1 MFKSVHLLVTL
12 ALLTPVAAPV
22 AAQDAQTFGPP
33 ATVCGSTVPP
43 PVSQPP
49 GNSGPVVYL
58 IVPCF
63 EAQENITL
71 VDTETY
77 VYYIRLQTS
86 RPSQGVWIPW
96 NEDAQK
102 AVHEDFVRL
111 WATGF
116 LDDLKISSSDYT
128 FANGVIGK
136 ILTYDIEERRRVKI
150 IDYTGSKKVEAN
162 AIDERLRT
170 AKIQIRADSFID
182 DASVKKVEGIIRE
195 MLKEKGFP
203 YADVTHT
210 LAPVSGGPK
219 LVHLTFNMSEGPE
232 VKIRQVEFVGNQ
244 AIDDGHLRKQMKH
257 NKTGGM
263 FSFITSGG
271 TYHADKFEE
280 DAERVTEYYR
290 NQGYVRANLG
300 EPEVKT
306 LEDSADKKTR
316 WIELRIPVS
325 EGKRYKVGTFVFDGN
340 KVLRSEALRPLFK
353 LQTGDYYSNKAV
365 VEGFKKMKEAYGVG
379 GYWEL
384 NGYPN
389 FKFSDDPDPAKPA
402 ANPDPA
408 KPKAVA
414 PAAAP
419 APAAERA
426 PVVDVTLTVQEGPQ
440 YFVNRITFAGNTTT
454 YDNVVRREM
463 HLLENAVFNTEAL
476 KYSVRRINQL
486 GYFKPLDENRDVKLD
501 KSPDA
506 PNRVD
511 VHVQLEEQN
520 RNQINFGAGV
530 SQYEGFF
537 GQLSFQTSN
546 FLGRGETLT
555 VSLQSGS
562 RAHNYSLGFTEP
574 FLFERNITGGA
585 NVFRSEVRYVGQY
598 TQRSSGAVLTMGLPI
613 GRGFTRFYTN
623 YSYERVQITEINPNF
638 RDPAVLAR
646 NPFLRDSLLVNAAGQ
661 SGGERIISKITPTVV
676 YNTVDHPIFPTTGSR
691 HTASMALAGLGGN
704 VNYYKPTME
713 SVYFLKQNPR
723 LTFGVRGQVE
733 FIGQLRESAEL
744 PIYERLFQG
753 GEFNLRGFDLRTVGP
768 TDPYTGL
775 VMGGNKS
782 LLLNLE
788 EAITIAPQVR
798 LILFLDAGQVRNFG
812 DPFSFKE
819 TVVELVPV
827 QPPLLVDPAA
837 PHVGAVDPNF
847 VPPVRSYIANAF
859 KVSTG
864 AEVRF
869 FMPVLNVP
877 FRLIFAYDPSRA
889 GVLSNQLTPQK
900 AFEFRFAVGT
910 TF

>member
-1 MFKSVHLLVTL
+1 MLKFFRLLVAFAILT
-12 ALLTPVAAPV
+12 ALVPPAT
-22 AAQDAQTFGPP
+22 AQDAQTFGPP

-49 GNSGPVVYL
+49 ANSGPIVYL

-63 EAQENITL
+63 EAQGNITL
-71 VDTETY
+71 VDAETY
-77 VYYIRLQTS
+77 VFYIRLQTS

-96 NEDAQK
+96 NEDAEK
-102 AVHEDFVRL
+102 AVREDFVRL
-111 WATGF
+111 WGTGF

-128 FANGVIGK
+128 FANGVVGK

-150 IDYTGSKKVEAN
+150 IDYAGSKKVEAT

-210 LAPVSGGPK
+210 LTPISGGPK

-232 VKIRQVEFVGNQ
+232 VKIRRIDFDGNQ

-257 NKTGGM
+257 NKQRGM
-263 FSFITSGG
+263 FSFITSRG

-280 DAERVTEYYR
+280 DAERVTDFYR

-306 LEDSADKKTR
+306 LQDSADKKIR

-340 KVLRSEALRPLFK
+340 KVIRTEGLRPLFK
-353 LQTGDYYSNKAV
+353 LQTGDYYSNKKV

-379 GYWEL
+379 GYWEI

-389 FKFSDDPDPAKPA
+389 FKFSDDPDPAKA
-402 ANPDPA
+402 A
-408 KPKAVA
+408 A
-414 PAAAP
+414 PSAAAP
-419 APAAERA
+419 APASERP

-530 SQYEGFF
+530 SQFEGFF
-537 GQLSFQTSN
+537 GQLSFQTAN
-546 FLGRGETLT
+546 FLGRGESLT
-555 VSLQSGS
+555 VSVQSGS
-562 RAHNYSLGFTEP
+562 RAQNYSLGFTEP
-574 FLFERNITGGA
+574 FLFERNITGGF
-585 NVFRSEVRYVGQY
+585 NLFRSDVRYIGQF
-598 TQRSSGAVLTMGLPI
+598 TQRSSGSVVTMGLPI

-623 YSYERVQITEINPNF
+623 YSYERVRITEINPNF
-638 RDPAVLAR
+638 TDREVLQR
-646 NPFLRDSLLVNAAGQ
+646 NPFLRDSLLVNSTGQ
-661 SGGERIISKITPTVV
+661 SGGERVISKVTPTLV
-676 YNTVDHPIFPTTGSR
+676 YNTVDQPIFPTTGSR
-691 HTASMALAGLGGN
+691 LTASIALAGLGGN
-704 VNYYKPTME
+704 VSYYKPTLE
-713 SVYFLKQNPR
+713 SIYFWKQHSR
-723 LTFGVRGQVE
+723 LTFGVRGQMQY
-733 FIGQLRESAEL
+733 IGQVKGSAEL
-744 PIYERLFQG
+744 PIFERIFLG
-753 GEFNLRGFDLRTVGP
+753 GEYDLRGFDLRTVGP
-768 TDPYTGL
+768 TDPYSGL
-775 VMGGNKS
+775 VLGGNKS

-798 LILFLDAGQVRNFG
+798 LIFFFDAGQVRNFADG
-812 DPFSFKE
+812 FSWKE
-819 TVVELVPV
+819 TVTELLPVPL
-827 QPPLLVDPAA
+827 PLLVDPAA
-837 PHVGAVDPNF
+837 PALAAVDPNF
-847 VPPVRSYIANAF
+847 VQPTRKYLANAF
-859 KVSTG
+859 KASSG

-889 GVLSNQLTPQK
+889 GVLNSSLVAQK
-900 AFEFRFAVGT
+900 AFQFRFAVGT